1 MTSDGC
7 AADPLPDKGQL
18 TMDQEL
24 IKFSRHAKRR
34 MRLYKINAGV
44 VMDILHK
51 SDLTE
56 GRHELVQAVDGM
68 QYPLKIIISVEDDIA
83 TVITCYPLKK
93 GIEK

>member
-1 MTSDGC
+1 
-7 AADPLPDKGQL
+7 
-18 TMDQEL
+18 MDQGL

-34 MRLYKINAGV
+34 VKLYKIDAGA

-68 QYPLKIIISVEDDIA
+68 QYPLKIVVSVESDIA

-93 GIEK
+93 GIVK